1 MQFRWSKQLGATF
14 VIENIALHIG
24 MLFASKLILNL
35 PFKSL
40 IQKESGAGLE
50 SASVAISHREGSKN
64 VFKIYIGQDF

>member
-1 MQFRWSKQLGATF
+1 
-14 VIENIALHIG
+14 